1 MTLLD
6 IDGTHNFRDT
16 GGIALAAGGTTR
28 PGVLYR
34 SDALGALTPAGLRA
48 FAATPIGVVVD
59 FRSEAERTRMPDVL
73 PEDRPIRTVL
83 LPLLEGAMTGAPGA
97 TLPGGD
103 ASNEALA
110 AAIEALPTLA
120 DLYTSMLEHGGHAFA
135 EVARLIAMSEDDA
148 PSAVL
153 VHCTAGK
160 DRTGVASALMLDA
173 AGADRAAVV
182 ADYASTA
189 ANLAGPWAERMRA
202 MVTGMGVPLAPKV
215 DELLTGSPATAIEHA
230 LAWVDERGGSAAY
243 LEAAGVT
250 GSDLERLRERITG

>member
-103 ASNEALA
+103 ASDEALA
-110 AAIEALPTLA
+110 A
-120 DLYTSMLEHGGHAFA
+120 
-135 EVARLIAMSEDDA
+135 
-148 PSAVL
+148 
-153 VHCTAGK
+153 
-160 DRTGVASALMLDA
+160 
-173 AGADRAAVV
+173 
-182 ADYASTA
+182 
-189 ANLAGPWAERMRA
+189 
-202 MVTGMGVPLAPKV
+202 
-215 DELLTGSPATAIEHA
+215 SPATAIEHA

-243 LEAAGVT
+243 LESAGVT
-250 GSDLERLRERITG
+250 GSDLERLRARIAG